1 MKVDIEG
8 AEDLLIEG
16 AQQVLTEKRIKHI
29 YMEFCMMRPDEV
41 KHRLN
46 RLRKFGYLP
55 DAEDVTT
62 LQKMTLD
69 EKYSMRV
76 QNFLFHAV

>member
-1 MKVDIEG
+1 MKVD
-8 AEDLLIEG
+8 IEG

-29 YMEFCMMRPDEV
+29 YMEFCMMRPDKV